1 LELEAE
7 KQRSW
12 KSRKKQG
19 KAEKQRGSTVD
30 KRRSKEAEKQRT
42 IKEQKQGKAE
52 KLRSRETEIQKNGGK
67 KTQKNSPPFQIVQMS
82 LLQRSPESQ
91 WSPHAVISPSDE
103 ESTSNSLTFFA
114 SRLNSQSF
122 SLSSQKW

>member
-1 LELEAE
+1 VE
-7 KQRSW
+7 
-12 KSRKKQG
+12 
-19 KAEKQRGSTVD
+19 

-42 IKEQKQGKAE
+42 IKEKKQGKAE
-52 KLRSRETEIQKNGGK
+52 KLSRETEIQEKWRK